1 MTDDEKMKKA
11 DANTVAGQ
19 MREFSKAVRNVG
31 VSVAQSAQVLGAA
44 FKKMTA
50 GGIWHRPV
58 FCKRCATQAVAPK
71 GAPMPPLIGLPHS
84 PSCTVELT
92 RACDEAVKAKVVV
105 VEKGGPKIKGTHYDT
120 VIVDDLDDPANSKGA
135 VDREMMF
142 RDFSLVDPPCMMCH
156 IQTGGGWMGARP
168 TQHSPSCN
176 KPLVDATD
184 EAVKR

>member
-1 MTDDEKMKKA
+1 MTDNEKMKKA

-50 GGIWHRPV
+50 GGVWHRPV
-58 FCKRCATQAVAPK
+58 FCKRCATQAAAPK
-71 GAPMPPLIGLPHS
+71 GAPMPPLVGLPHS

-92 RACDEAVKAKVVV
+92 RACDEAVK
-105 VEKGGPKIKGTHYDT
+105 KIKGTHYDT
-120 VIVDDLDDPANSKGA
+120 VIVDDPDDPANAKGA

-156 IQTGGGWMGARP
+156 VQTGGGWMGARP
-168 TQHSPSCN
+168 TRHSATCN
-176 KPLVDATD
+176 KKLEQACD
-184 EAVKR
+184 EAAGVEDER